1 MSEKSHWLLSTVA
14 IASKSFTKKSLFEPR
29 QDVTFFTFQIS
40 SDPKLQKDVTQSF
53 KGLGDIAYRLSPI
66 APFDR
71 PPPSFA
77 PNSPL
82 IRLRIEVSSSEER
95 MRLTTAFGLSGPQ
108 DAPFAK

>member
-1 MSEKSHWLLSTVA
+1 MTMKITR
-14 IASKSFTKKSLFEPR
+14 R
-29 QDVTFFTFQIS
+29 QDVTFFTFQTS
-40 SDPKLQKDVTQSF
+40 SDTKLQKDVTQFF

-82 IRLRIEVSSSEER
+82 IRLRIEVSSTRKECGLQ
-95 MRLTTAFGLSGPQ
+95 RLLDYPVPKTPHLPNKTW
-108 DAPFAK
+108 